1 MPGRELIRT
10 MLNALQVTTDLM
22 LADDAAMVAMAP
34 GDRPAECFV
43 LLSDQV
49 SDVAGG
55 AGRTVADAEGRSAPG
70 ESAGVVV
77 ARSPNP
83 LCKQG
88 VRGSSPLSSD
98 P

>member
-1 MPGRELIRT
+1 MF
-10 MLNALQVTTDLM
+10 
-22 LADDAAMVAMAP
+22 ADDATMVAMAS

-43 LLSDQV
+43 LLSDQL

-55 AGRTVADAEGRSAPG
+55 AGRTVADAGGRSAPG

-77 ARSPNP
+77 ARSRNP

-88 VRGSSPLSSD
+88 ITGPSAGPVDAGTE
-98 P
+98 